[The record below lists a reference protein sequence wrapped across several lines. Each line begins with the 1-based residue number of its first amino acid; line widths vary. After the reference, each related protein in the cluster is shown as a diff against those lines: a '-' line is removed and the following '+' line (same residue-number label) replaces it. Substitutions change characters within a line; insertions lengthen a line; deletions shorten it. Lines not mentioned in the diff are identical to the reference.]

1 MEITSQ
7 LANIEDEVKLLKGEI
22 KSVLKEIR
30 AAVLNNDNPFTG
42 NAASLRPSAA
52 APAPSP
58 EASATPPEAPPSQ
71 SQAAAAPL
79 PSPTPAPAAHGP
91 PEAPAAT
98 AQAALS
104 IEAPSLL
111 RAPEPVPLRS
121 EQPAH
126 QEPADAGTD
135 LLTIASLL
143 SWAEDAIA
151 SLGTRRF
158 RLMLELAYAAE
169 LLSPEVRDVLRD
181 VAELWQ
187 TDHEPERSASV
198 NECLLQLRQLEAIL
212 NGERVTRIPRR
223 RLRRRGT

>member
-7 LANIEDEVKLLKGEI
+7 LAGLEDEVKLLKGEI

-30 AAVLNNDNPFTG
+30 AAVLNSDNPFT
-42 NAASLRPSAA
+42 PSASSRAPVSA
-52 APAPSP
+52 APVPAPEP
-58 EASATPPEAPPSQ
+58 A
-71 SQAAAAPL
+71 
-79 PSPTPAPAAHGP
+79 PAPAAEPPPAPKPDASEHAPAGHPAEPAAPVRP
-91 PEAPAAT
+91 PEP
-98 AQAALS
+98 
-104 IEAPSLL
+104 I
-111 RAPEPVPLRS
+111 PLRS
-121 EQPAH
+121 EQPPR
-126 QEPADAGTD
+126 QDPVEGGTD

-143 SWAEDAIA
+143 GWAEDAIT

-187 TDHEPERSASV
+187 SDREPERPAGV

-223 RLRRRGT
+223 RLRKRAT